1 MDCKDLQNAT
11 AWETNYKV
19 LLFSDGTHYH
29 TVLREN
35 NRPVRSVRGPTAKIM
50 NVQSKVAE
58 LSLKITKLCHQAAR
72 RDKVSPAAKAVQFPN
87 HCALSGNNNHNNN
100 CNW

>member
-1 MDCKDLQNAT
+1 
-11 AWETNYKV
+11 
-19 LLFSDGTHYH
+19 
-29 TVLREN
+29 
-35 NRPVRSVRGPTAKIM
+35 M